1 MKVSKPKGQNCPH
14 EKTWNEMNLRISKKM
29 TDIQLETLFYL
40 TVFAIQLALRK
51 LSKKFSQSDT
61 GKCEYAVQIEKLDID
76 VGKQSCC
83 TLTWKHFVKTY
94 LLTIKMTPSRFIKM
108 MKTVI
113 SSQNTGK
120 FVTKWRFEL

>member
-1 MKVSKPKGQNCPH
+1 MKVSKPNGQNCPH

-61 GKCEYAVQIEKLDID
+61 GKCEYAVQIEN
-76 VGKQSCC
+76 S
-83 TLTWKHFVKTY
+83 TLMLESNFVAFW
-94 LLTIKMTPSRFIKM
+94 REN
-108 MKTVI
+108 I
-113 SSQNTGK
+113 SSK
-120 FVTKWRFEL
+120 HIC